1 MSETTLSFT
10 LQNNTHAGNFVK
22 PEFHSSIF
30 TEAAPLDSSKKSASE
45 ASQREKKEPKTV
57 EHSPK
62 TATILALALPGS
74 GQIYNR
80 KYWKV
85 PVVYGAM
92 GYTTYRMLQNRS
104 KMRTL
109 NDSIRGLFVAGKSPS
124 AQLIAERDKFRGN
137 RDISILMMAGI
148 YVLQAVDATV
158 DAHFYKFNINDDIT
172 LSAQPNPT
180 AFLALNWQL
189 R

>member
-1 MSETTLSFT
+1 MALF
-10 LQNNTHAGNFVK
+10 
-22 PEFHSSIF
+22 
-30 TEAAPLDSSKKSASE
+30 DSLGPKKTIIASPGKSN
-45 ASQREKKEPKTV
+45 ATPKTH

-62 TATILALALPGS
+62 KATILALALPGA

-92 GYTTYRMLQNRS
+92 GYTTYKMLQNRS

-109 NDSIRGLFVAGKSPS
+109 NDSIRGLYVIGKSPS
-124 AQLIAERDKFRGN
+124 AQLIAQRDKFRGN
-137 RDISILMMAGI
+137 RDVAILLMAGI

-158 DAHFYKFNINDDIT
+158 DAHFYKFNINDDI
-172 LSAQPNPT
+172 AIWANPNPSKV
-180 AFLALNWQL
+180 LALHWTIK
-189 R
+189 